1 VNPPGN
7 AMRLLP
13 WSNGDG
19 RPCYLMGA
27 GSSRVSRVADDVE
40 RDQLARAADLLDQSA
55 DLLAGRR
62 VSASRARSLAACLA
76 RSLRDVHRVAE
87 SRGARLLPQADEP
100 GDEDDSPGDDG
111 PEAYS

>member
-1 VNPPGN
+1 MSAPGD

-27 GSSRVSRVADDVE
+27 GPSRVSRVADDVE
-40 RDQLARAADLLDQSA
+40 RDQLDRAADLLDQSA

-62 VSASRARSLAACLA
+62 VSPSRARALAASLA

-87 SRGARLLPQADEP
+87 SRGARLPPQTDDP
-100 GDEDDSPGDDG
+100 GNEDDN
-111 PEAYS
+111 PEADDPEAHS